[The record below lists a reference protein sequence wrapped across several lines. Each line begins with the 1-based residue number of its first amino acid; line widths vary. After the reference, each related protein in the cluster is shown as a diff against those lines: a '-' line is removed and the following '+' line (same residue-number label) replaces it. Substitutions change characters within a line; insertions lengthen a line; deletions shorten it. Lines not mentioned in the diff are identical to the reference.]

1 MFLAH
6 YNDGKEKWQSHEV
19 SLSGLLDTGEAFIDL
34 STIEGYGSSK
44 EEAYQ
49 DFRKKFNEMY
59 AKMTELVH
67 TLAEYEM
74 NGKSDKLEEHETDCI
89 GNIIDQQNQDLLV
102 DILLCL
108 KDKIQFINV

>member
-1 MFLAH
+1 MFLSH
-6 YNDGKEKWQSHEV
+6 YDDEKQKWQSHEV
-19 SLSGLLDTGEAFIDL
+19 SLSGLLDTGEVYIDL

-49 DFRKKFNEMY
+49 DFRKKFNAIY
-59 AKMTELVH
+59 AAMTELVH

-89 GNIIDQQNQDLLV
+89 GNIID
-102 DILLCL
+102 
-108 KDKIQFINV
+108 